1 MPTLAGK
8 RGQKYVYSLKDLV
21 NLVFPDVFQQILSGI
36 VALMERGG
44 KMSDCFTID
53 CSWFVRFLSH
63 MMAITT

>member
-1 MPTLAGK
+1 M
-8 RGQKYVYSLKDLV
+8 YSLKDLV

-44 KMSDCFTID
+44 KMSDCFTTD

-63 MMAITT
+63 MMTITT